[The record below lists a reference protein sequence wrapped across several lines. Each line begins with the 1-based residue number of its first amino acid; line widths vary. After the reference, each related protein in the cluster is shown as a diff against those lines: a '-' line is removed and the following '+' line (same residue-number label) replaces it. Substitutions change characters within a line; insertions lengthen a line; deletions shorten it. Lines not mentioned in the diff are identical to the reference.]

1 MSRKLQNQDKMLL
14 SAIELIAEKGYKGVT
29 TQEIAKHAGFSE
41 KTLFRN
47 FGTKLNLLLT
57 AYDRFHYGAEMTAL
71 FHEKLVHDLPT
82 DLKLISKTYHDLM
95 NQNRKLIMIS
105 IKDEHLMDVLKDK
118 AQNHPRQLLRI
129 LTEYLT
135 QMQMEQKIREDIN
148 PESLALA
155 FMMMN
160 FGAFMNNLDVE
171 KSIYNMSLDTFVKDS
186 VQIFVQGLKT

>member
-14 SAIELIAEKGYKGVT
+14 SAIDLIAEKGYKGVT
-29 TQEIAKHAGFSE
+29 TQEIATHAGFSE

-47 FGTKLNLLLT
+47 FGTKLNLLLK

-71 FHEKLVHDLPT
+71 FHEKLVYDLQT
-82 DLKLISKTYHDLM
+82 DLTLISRTYHELM

-105 IKDEHLMDVLKDK
+105 IKDEHLMDVLKEK

-129 LTEYLT
+129 LTEYLV
-135 QMQMEQKIREDIN
+135 QMQMNKKIRDDIN
-148 PESLALA
+148 PESQALA

-160 FGAFMNNLDVE
+160 FGAFMNNLDD
-171 KSIYNMSLDTFVKDS
+171 KNSIYSMTLDSFIKDS
-186 VQIFVQGLKT
+186 VQIFVQGLKV

>member
-14 SAIELIAEKGYKGVT
+14 SAIDLIAEKGYKGVT
-29 TQEIAKHAGFSE
+29 TQEIATHAGFSE

-47 FGTKLNLLLT
+47 FGTKLNLLLK

-71 FHEKLVHDLPT
+71 FHGKLVYELQT
-82 DLKLISKTYHDLM
+82 DLTLISRTYHELM

-105 IKDEHLMDVLKDK
+105 IKDEHLMDVLKEK

-129 LTEYLT
+129 LTEYLIR
-135 QMQMEQKIREDIN
+135 MQMNKKIREDIN
-148 PESLALA
+148 PESQALA

-160 FGAFMNNLDVE
+160 FGAFMNNLDD
-171 KSIYNMSLDTFVKDS
+171 KNSIYSMTLDSFIKDS
-186 VQIFVQGLKT
+186 VQIFVQGLKV